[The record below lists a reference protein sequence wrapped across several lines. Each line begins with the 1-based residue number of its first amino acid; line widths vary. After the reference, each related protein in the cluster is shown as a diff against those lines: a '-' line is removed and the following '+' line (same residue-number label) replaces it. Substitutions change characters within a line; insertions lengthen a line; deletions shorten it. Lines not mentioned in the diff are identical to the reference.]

1 VPRIDCPN
9 SRVRETHA
17 LSARLGGWSA
27 FACLALATACGH
39 SAVQPA
45 VSPAPAVMAPPPP
58 VDPRVALRAAIDSM
72 LGDPRFRSA
81 FWGVLIVDPAH
92 NDTLYNRNAEKLFL
106 PASNMK
112 VVTASV
118 ALAQLGPDF
127 RFRTT
132 FAAHGTVRD
141 GVLHGDLVVIG
152 RGDPTVSDHMMRDAM
167 LPLRAAAESLAAH
180 GIHRITGHIVGG
192 DDAFPDANIGFGW
205 DWDDLGEP
213 YAAGVDELMFNEGY
227 ATVTLRGAAHSGGA
241 AHVTTT
247 PIPDYPLIRSR
258 VTTATIAGGSAA
270 VAPTAVFDAAHG
282 DLVVNGTVA
291 PGDTATLLVALRD
304 PEAAYLYGLADA
316 LRARGVTLRP
326 QPVIPTDD
334 GKLFPNSGVV
344 PVTTSPGGRI
354 IPAAED
360 RRDTL
365 FAMFSPPLRDILPA
379 LLKPSQNQIAEI
391 LLKTLGLEKTGVG
404 SADSGRRVVASQL
417 TAWGVPPD
425 QFVIRDGSGLSRHDY
440 LSPATLVRTL
450 STVEHDS
457 AYQVFY
463 DALPIAGI
471 DGTISDRMRGTP
483 AAGNVHAKTG
493 FVDRA
498 RSLSGYVTTTDGVG
512 LVFSLLC
519 NNWTTPVHDVE
530 HVQDEI
536 AERLASMTL
545 GAR

>member
-1 VPRIDCPN
+1 MRNP
-9 SRVRETHA
+9 RVRLAGPRA
-17 LSARLGGWSA
+17 LPA
-27 FACLALATACGH
+27 FAALLLAIACGH
-39 SAVQPA
+39 PPVQPV
-45 VSPAPAVMAPPPP
+45 VSPAPAVMAPPVAP
-58 VDPRVALRAAIDSM
+58 DPRVALRAGIDSM

-81 FWGVLIVDPAH
+81 IWGVLIVDPAH
-92 NDTLYNRNAEKLFL
+92 HDTIYSRNADKLFL

-118 ALAQLGPDF
+118 ALTELGPDF
-127 RFRTT
+127 HFRTT
-132 FAAHGTVRD
+132 FATRGSVRD

-167 LPLRAAAESLAAH
+167 IPLRAAAESLAAH
-180 GIHRITGHIVGG
+180 GIHRITGHILSG
-192 DDAFPDANIGFGW
+192 DDAFPDANIGYGW

-213 YAAGVDELMFNEGY
+213 YAAGVDELFFNEGY

-241 AHVTTT
+241 ARVTTT
-247 PIPDYPLIRSR
+247 PIADYPVIHSH
-258 VTTATIAGGSAA
+258 VTTATIAGGAAA
-270 VAPTAVFDAAHG
+270 VPPTAVFDAAHG
-282 DLVVNGTVA
+282 DLVVGGTVA
-291 PGDTATLLVALRD
+291 PGDTTTLLVALRD
-304 PEAAYLYGLADA
+304 PAAAYLHGLAGA
-316 LRARGVTLRP
+316 LRARGIALRP
-326 QPVIPTDD
+326 EAVIPTDD
-334 GKLFPNSGVV
+334 AALFPNAGTVAAAARAA
-344 PVTTSPGGRI
+344 GRSVAT
-354 IPAAED
+354 AAEH
-360 RRDTL
+360 RDTL
-365 FAMFSPPLRDILPA
+365 FTMASPPLRDILPA

-391 LLKTLGLEKTGVG
+391 LLKTVGLEKTGVG
-404 SADSGRRVVASQL
+404 SADSGRRVVESQL
-417 TAWGVPPD
+417 TAWGISPD
-425 QFVIRDGSGLSRHDY
+425 EFVIRDGSGLSRHDY
-440 LSPATLVRTL
+440 LSPGTLVRIL

-463 DALPIAGI
+463 DALPIAGV

-498 RSLSGYVTTTDGVG
+498 RSLSGYVTTADGVG
-512 LVFSLLC
+512 LVFSFLC